1 MPKIIENLENRLLAE
16 TEKQIRE
23 VGYSTMTIRSVAKA
37 CGVGVGTVYN
47 YFSSKDELLA
57 TYMLQDWNR
66 CVDAIQAVS
75 TYSDGPLPVARCIY
89 DQLSQFALR
98 HRDLFSD
105 KSALA
110 SFAVSFVSYHSKM
123 RNQLAQPLRKFCSS
137 DFAADFIAES
147 LLTWTMAKRS
157 FDEIYGMIET
167 LFDVPHP

>member
-123 RNQLAQPLRKFCSS
+123 RNQLAQPLAPFCR
-137 DFAADFIAES
+137 DEFTAQFLAES
-147 LLTWTMAKRS
+147 LLTWAMADKS
-157 FDEIYGMIET
+157 FEEIYAVLERV
-167 LFDVPHP
+167 F